1 MIASGRGRAVFFKGV
16 APVGPPASRY
26 ESHTPEKIGT
36 AQIVPDF
43 FFFLEEPKLIGLGR
57 GWICEGPQEEVN
69 VIKMYHVKF
78 LKH

>member
-16 APVGPPASRY
+16 APVGSPASRY
-26 ESHTPEKIGT
+26 ESHTPEKIWT

-43 FFFLEEPKLIGLGR
+43 FLEETKLSGLGR

-69 VIKMYHVKF
+69 IIKIYHVKF